1 LNLSDLFAA
10 GAARAPEKAALRC
23 DGGEGAGGAR
33 ETSFAALHAAAGRLA
48 AGFAARGLRR
58 GDRIA
63 LLMGNRPEWAVAHLA
78 ALRLGAVTVPLNLA
92 YRRREIAHVLSDAEP
107 RLLVTEASERERLEE
122 LAPAERAS
130 VEEVLL
136 AEDLERWMGEPG
148 GAAAQE
154 PPRVDGD
161 DLALLLYT
169 SGTTGRSKGAMLSH
183 NNLLATVC
191 GLLAA
196 WGWRADDRLLLALPL
211 FHTHGLVVGLHCAL
225 AAGATVLL
233 RRRFTA
239 AAVVA
244 DLLGGEPSL
253 FFGVPTMYV
262 RLVEALGGEADVRG
276 RLGGMR
282 LFCSGSA
289 PLAAE
294 TFAAFEA
301 LTGHAILER
310 YGMTETGMNLSNP
323 LAGPRRPGTVG
334 TPLPGVS
341 MRIVDREGAAAP
353 AGGEGELLVRGGNVF
368 AGYWRDPEKTAASFR
383 ADGEGRRW
391 FATGDLARR
400 DPESGYVTL
409 LGRRQELILC
419 GGYNV
424 YPREVEEVLLG
435 CPGVREAAVVGRP
448 DPEWGEVPVAYVV
461 ADGPLDEPA
470 VLAHC
475 KRELAGFK
483 VPRAFRPVEALPRNP
498 LGKVLKHLLDGE
510 S

>member
-1 LNLSDLFAA
+1 MNLSDLFAA
-10 GAARAPEKAALRC
+10 GAARAPEKAALRF

-33 ETSFAALHAAAGRLA
+33 DTTFAALHAAAGRLA
-48 AGFAARGLRR
+48 AGLAARGLRR

-63 LLMGNRPEWAVAHLA
+63 LLMGNRPEWVVAHLA

-92 YRRREIAHVLSDAEP
+92 YRRREIAHVLGDAEP
-107 RLLVTEASERERLEE
+107 RLLITEASERERLEE

-136 AEDLERWMGEPG
+136 AEELERWMGEPG
-148 GAAAQE
+148 GAATGDL
-154 PPRVDGD
+154 PLPRVDGD

-183 NNLLATVC
+183 DNLLATVS

-239 AAVVA
+239 AAVAA

-262 RLVEALGGEADVRG
+262 RLVEALGAEADVRG

-341 MRIVDREGAAAP
+341 MRIVERDGTEAP
-353 AGGEGELLVRGGNVF
+353 DGGEGELLVRGANVF

-383 ADGEGRRW
+383 TDEAGRRW

-400 DPESGYVTL
+400 DPETGYVTL

-461 ADGPLDEPA
+461 ADGDLDEPA
-470 VLAHC
+470 LLAHC

-498 LGKVLKHLLDGE
+498 LGKVEKHRLL
-510 S
+510 

>member
-1 LNLSDLFAA
+1 
-10 GAARAPEKAALRC
+10 
-23 DGGEGAGGAR
+23 
-33 ETSFAALHAAAGRLA
+33 
-48 AGFAARGLRR
+48 
-58 GDRIA
+58 
-63 LLMGNRPEWAVAHLA
+63 A

-92 YRRREIAHVLSDAEP
+92 YRRREIAHILGDAEP
-107 RLLVTEASERERLEE
+107 RFLVTEASERAKLDE
-122 LAPAERAS
+122 LAPSERAS
-130 VEEVLL
+130 VEAVLL
-136 AEDLERWMGEPG
+136 AEELEAGSDADPVPEG
-148 GAAAQE
+148 
-154 PPRVDGD
+154 PPVDGA

-183 NNLLATVC
+183 DNLLATVA

-196 WGWRADDRLLLALPL
+196 WGWRADDRLLLTLPL

-233 RRRFTA
+233 RRRFEAPA
-239 AAVVA
+239 AAA
-244 DLLGGEPSL
+244 ELLGGEPTL

-262 RLVEALGGEADVRG
+262 RLVEALRGEAGVCR

-334 TPLPGVS
+334 TPLPGVAI
-341 MRIVDREGAAAP
+341 RIVDREGSDAP
-353 AGGEGELLVRGGNVF
+353 PGGAGELLVRGGNVF

-383 ADGEGRRW
+383 TDQEGRRW

-400 DPESGYVTL
+400 DPETGYVTL

-424 YPREVEEVLLG
+424 YPREVEEVLLA

-448 DPEWGEVPVAYVV
+448 DPDRGEVPIAYVV
-461 ADGPLDEPA
+461 AEGALDEPGL
-470 VLAHC
+470 LAHC
-475 KRELAGFK
+475 RRELAAFK
-483 VPRAFRPVEALPRNP
+483 VPRAFRAVDTLPRNV
-498 LGKVLKHLLDGE
+498 LGKVQKHLLGTDA
-510 S
+510 